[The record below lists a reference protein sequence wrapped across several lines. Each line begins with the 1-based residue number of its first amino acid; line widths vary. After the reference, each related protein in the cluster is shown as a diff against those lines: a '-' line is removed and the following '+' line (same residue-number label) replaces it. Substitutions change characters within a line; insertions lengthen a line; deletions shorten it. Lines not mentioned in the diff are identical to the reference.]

1 MIEQDLPSIALD
13 SIHQNLPCF
22 KGFEAQ
28 VGRRSSGFYVQLC
41 CMYSKCSVSPG
52 KKVSD
57 QQRLGWSGKI
67 LYEVSGAVNRAG
79 RIHRIWVKEELWLG
93 ERKED
98 FQRKGQCKQR
108 ASIWEVMRQFWASL
122 IAQLVKNPPAM
133 LETPV
138 RFLGREDTL
147 EKG

>member
-1 MIEQDLPSIALD
+1 M
-13 SIHQNLPCF
+13 
-22 KGFEAQ
+22 
-28 VGRRSSGFYVQLC
+28 
-41 CMYSKCSVSPG
+41 
-52 KKVSD
+52 SD

-67 LYEVSGAVNRAG
+67 LYEVSGAVNRGG
-79 RIHRIWVKEELWLG
+79 RIRRIWVKEELWLG
-93 ERKED
+93 GQKED

-108 ASIWEVMRQFWASL
+108 ASIWEVMNQFWASL
-122 IAQLVKNPPAM
+122 IARLVKNPPAM